1 MDRKTALW
9 CLTVFFGASITFQ
22 ALKSAT
28 EGCSQAESSS
38 PSSRAAL
45 AIMIV
50 AVVLIVR
57 ARSKPKK

>member
-28 EGCSQAESSS
+28 EG
-38 PSSRAAL
+38 SSRGTELAVQSAAL
-45 AIMIV
+45 AVMIV

>member
-9 CLTVFFGASITFQ
+9 CLTVFFGASITFN

-28 EGCSQAESSS
+28 ATSSKGVELAVQS
-38 PSSRAAL
+38 GAL

>member
-28 EGCSQAESSS
+28 EESSDGVQLAVQS
-38 PSSRAAL
+38 AAL
-45 AIMIV
+45 VVMII
-50 AVVLIVR
+50 AVVVIVR
-57 ARSKPKK
+57 MRSKPKK

>member
-22 ALKSAT
+22 ALKSTT
-28 EGCSQAESSS
+28 EG
-38 PSSRAAL
+38 SSRGVELAVQSGAL

-57 ARSKPKK
+57 SRGKPKK

>member
-1 MDRKTALW
+1 MDRKTVLW

-28 EGCSQAESSS
+28 ETSSDGVQFAVQA
-38 PSSRAAL
+38 AAL
-45 AIMIV
+45 VVMIV

-57 ARSKPKK
+57 RRGKSK

>member
-28 EGCSQAESSS
+28 DN
-38 PSSRAAL
+38 SSRGLQLAVQTAAL

-57 ARSKPKK
+57 RRGKPK